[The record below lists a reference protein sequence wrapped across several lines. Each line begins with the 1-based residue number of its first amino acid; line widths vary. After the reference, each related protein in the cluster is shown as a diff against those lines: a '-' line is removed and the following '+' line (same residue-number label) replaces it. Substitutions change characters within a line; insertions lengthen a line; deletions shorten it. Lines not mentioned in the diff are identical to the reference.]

1 MTTTTKDS
9 ALTVF
14 EEAAYS
20 HIQHVFDRYKPRVMF
35 TDAAKARMGQI
46 VGYIIA
52 MKQAGNT
59 GFAESLAEAIDTK
72 INQLSPVENVTG
84 FSVGD
89 SQVVEVPARK
99 ATLHDDGTF
108 NGFSILWYQAVDIN
122 RYQEVYQ
129 DIVDANSRLPY
140 TPGEYR
146 VSAVD
151 ATAEKLGIQERV
163 NPHDTYSDELT
174 HHKYVKGLGS
184 VNIYYTQSHN
194 GGLIYHGP
202 GAGETFTTNL
212 GGEALWGIHT

>member
-1 MTTTTKDS
+1 MTTTTKNS

-20 HIQHVFDRYKPRVMF
+20 HMQHVFDRYKPRVMF

-59 GFAESLAEAIDTK
+59 EFAESLAESIDTK
-72 INQLSPVENVTG
+72 INQLSPVENMTE

-89 SQVVEVPARK
+89 GQVVEVPARK

-108 NGFSILWYQAVDIN
+108 HGFSILWYQAVDIN
-122 RYQEVYQ
+122 RYREVYQ
-129 DIVDANSRLPY
+129 EIVDANSLYILP
-140 TPGEYR
+140 
-146 VSAVD
+146 SD
-151 ATAEKLGIQERV
+151 ATIEKLGIQERV

-174 HHKYVKGLGS
+174 HHKYIEGEGS
-184 VNIYYTQSHN
+184 VKIYYTQSHN